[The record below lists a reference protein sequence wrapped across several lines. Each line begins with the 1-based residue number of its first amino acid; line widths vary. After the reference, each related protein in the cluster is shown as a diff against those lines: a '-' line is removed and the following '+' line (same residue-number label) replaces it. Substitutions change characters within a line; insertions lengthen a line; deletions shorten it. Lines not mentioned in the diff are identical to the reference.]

1 MIRLLFYSNFRAGK
15 FCYSCKPAWICIFFL
30 GFFSSSVKWS
40 ETSGWQPEKF
50 MCDSAVGFV
59 CGRDLTAVLFHSDA
73 LFNFDIK
80 KNLIT
85 THIDVFSPP
94 PLLLFY
100 TRQVLDLFI
109 NIVGS
114 YRRSLFKNRFCTH
127 FYVLTIKWPHSLIYN
142 PYLLCTALKLPPQ
155 IFTTVI
161 NSLFIFN
168 KNY

>member
-94 PLLLFY
+94 PPVTLLYETSL
-100 TRQVLDLFI
+100 
-109 NIVGS
+109 
-114 YRRSLFKNRFCTH
+114 RSLYKYRGVIPKKSFQKQILYAFLCLDNKMAP
-127 FYVLTIKWPHSLIYN
+127 LA
-142 PYLLCTALKLPPQ
+142 YL
-155 IFTTVI
+155 
-161 NSLFIFN
+161 
-168 KNY
+168 